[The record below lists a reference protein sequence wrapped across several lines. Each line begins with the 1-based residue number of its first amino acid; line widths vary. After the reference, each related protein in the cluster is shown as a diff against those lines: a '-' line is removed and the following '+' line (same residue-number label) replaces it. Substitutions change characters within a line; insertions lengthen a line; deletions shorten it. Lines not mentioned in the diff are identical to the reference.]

1 MDIVSKLKEY
11 KVIPVVT
18 IKDVETA
25 LPLAKALIDGG
36 LPCAEITF
44 RVAGAAEC
52 IKRITTEYP
61 DMFVGAG
68 TVLTTEQ
75 ADEAI
80 KAGAKFIVA
89 PGFNKEVVQYCQS
102 KGVPMIPGVC
112 TPTEIEAALSIGLTC
127 LKFFPA
133 EAAGGVKMIKA
144 LTAPYTMISIMPTG
158 GVSPENIGSYLAC
171 KSVVCCGGSWMT
183 PNNLIDEGNFEKIT
197 ELVKEAVN
205 LVKDM

>member
-1 MDIVSKLKEY
+1 MDIIAKLKEY

-18 IKDVETA
+18 IKDVEKA
-25 LPLAKALIDGG
+25 LPLAKALKDGG

-183 PNNLIDEGNFEKIT
+183 PNNLIDEGNFDKIT

>member
-1 MDIVSKLKEY
+1 MDVTAKLREF

-18 IKDVETA
+18 IKDVSKA
-25 LPLAKALIDGG
+25 VDLAKALVEGG
-36 LPCAEITF
+36 LPSAEVTF
-44 RVAGAAEC
+44 RTAGAAEA
-52 IKRITTEYP
+52 IKAITKAYP

-68 TVLTTEQ
+68 TVLTVEQ

-80 KAGAKFIVA
+80 DAGAKFIVA
-89 PGFNKEVVQYCQS
+89 PGFNKEVVQHCFS

-144 LTAPYTMISIMPTG
+144 LTAPYGMISIMPTG
-158 GVSPENIGSYLAC
+158 GISPDNISSYLAC

-183 PNNLIDEGNFEKIT
+183 PNDLIDKGDFEGIKK
-197 ELVKEAVN
+197 LVSEAVA
-205 LVKDM
+205 LVKDL